1 MTEARRVVNFEGGG
15 VCVRVNLFSR
25 ARRRREMT
33 THQEKQRT
41 DGYPADLPKP
51 SRAETKHFLHITAEL
66 IDAYSHPKEKEI
78 D

>member
-1 MTEARRVVNFEGGG
+1 
-15 VCVRVNLFSR
+15 
-25 ARRRREMT
+25 MT

-41 DGYPADLPKP
+41 DGYPADLPEP

-66 IDAYSHPKEKEI
+66 IDAYSHPKEEEI